1 MKTVLLVGAAVI
13 SEGKILLLKRLETK
27 RFLPGYYDVPGGK
40 VEEGEDPNLAVLR
53 ELKEETGL
61 EARAISPYN
70 VWSAPNVRNGEDEF
84 IIEIDYLVK
93 MDNIPKIVL
102 SPNEHSEYLWVDRNG
117 IPEKMTPELKSSVIK
132 ALDYYKKG

>member
-1 MKTVLLVGAAVI
+1 MRTVVLVGAAVI
-13 SEGKILLLKRLETK
+13 DDGKILLLKRLESK

-61 EARAISPYN
+61 IGKIIKPYN
-70 VWSAPNVRNGEDEF
+70 VWHAIVELDGDKEH

-93 MDNIPKIVL
+93 VKRPEGVTVANDEHSEFVWVDRHNIPKKI
-102 SPNEHSEYLWVDRNG
+102 
-117 IPEKMTPELKSSVIK
+117 TPELEGTVLK
-132 ALDYYKKG
+132 AFDCS